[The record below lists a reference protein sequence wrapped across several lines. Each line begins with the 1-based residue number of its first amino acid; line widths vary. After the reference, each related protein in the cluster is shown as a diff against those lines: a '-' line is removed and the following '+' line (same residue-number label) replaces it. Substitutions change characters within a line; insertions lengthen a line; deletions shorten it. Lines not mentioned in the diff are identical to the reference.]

1 MMNKTLLINRINPQ
15 NFTKQKKRIFFLIGS
30 MNVPEVEDKL
40 VATLNNSGL
49 DIDDIVYKYNGVELY
64 IDVQMIPIIVKLL
77 SAKDL
82 DIYSV
87 HEIYDPEF

>member
-1 MMNKTLLINRINPQ
+1 MNKTLLINRINPQ